1 MDRVVFCPSMESIEE
16 AELIAKE
23 WSLPIQVGDS
33 ERTKGMEFDRNKV
46 SVILIPIYS
55 GFLPFPPVIKPMTS
69 ISFNY
74 YDDFVDCS
82 KLDFFLSMNNALINK
97 TIKMNA
103 INHDLHHC
111 ALPAFFESEGYYSIS
126 VFLESIKITEVN
138 FVVSNGDESE
148 IGSYA

>member
-33 ERTKGMEFDRNKV
+33 ERTSGMEFDRNKV
-46 SVILIPIYS
+46 GVILIPIYS

-74 YDDFVDCS
+74 CDDFVDCS
-82 KLDFFLSMNNALINK
+82 KLDFFLSMNNLLIDK
-97 TIKMNA
+97 IIKMNA